1 MPPVQKGTIMHIAS
15 ALTLVRRAPAQSE
28 APGAAPFQTAE
39 LTRTV
44 ARTTGI
50 WTRKALPGG
59 ILLTILILLGALL
72 PVVF

>member
-28 APGAAPFQTAE
+28 APFQTPEA
-39 LTRTV
+39 TRTV
-44 ARTTGI
+44 ARTTGL